1 MPFTNRI
8 KTFLNKYP
16 PAFYIL
22 IFGLLFSSIG
32 WGIVFPFLSVFL
44 RFRLNASMGAVGTVI
59 AVFSAGNIIGQY
71 ISGHLTDRVGRR
83 PVILVTSFMHGVGM
97 LLFIP
102 GTTIVYYYVVGF
114 ITGLFDSSIRPAINA
129 MVADIVPVD
138 QRNDAYSVMRIV
150 HNLGV
155 VIGPAFGG
163 FLAHRSYALLFSVA
177 AAFLFL
183 FFAVAAF
190 FLGETYKPDKHEI
203 TRTEGYRV
211 VLKDRLFMGFLLATV
226 LVALATAQLVTV
238 YPVYLKEIGGFD
250 ERFFGYLISLNALM
264 VVLFQLPISSRVK
277 RFDMMSVMFTGS
289 VLFGLSYLF
298 WIDAGRT
305 LFHVLGI
312 IIFTLGEMLVSPVQ
326 ITAVS
331 LMAPIEHRGKY
342 MSAFSQTFSGIAM
355 FLAPPLGGWLYD
367 RFTGIIWP
375 LCSIITMT
383 GAALYLFLRTRQ
395 SYAALK
401 QKLAEEAGL

>member
-1 MPFTNRI
+1 M
-8 KTFLNKYP
+8 NKYP

-22 IFGLLFSSIG
+22 MLGLLFSSIG

-44 RFRLNASMGAVGTVI
+44 RLKLNVSMGAVGTVI

-102 GTTIVYYYVVGF
+102 GTTVAYYYIVGF

-129 MVADIVPVD
+129 MVADIIPVRE
-138 QRNDAYSVMRIV
+138 RNDAYSAMRIV

-163 FLAHRSYALLFSVA
+163 FLAHQSYALLFSVA
-177 AAFLFL
+177 AVFLFIFFTIAAL
-183 FFAVAAF
+183 F
-190 FLGETYKPDKHEI
+190 LKETYRPEKHE
-203 TRTEGYRV
+203 TAAKEGYRV
-211 VLKDRLFMGFLLATV
+211 VLKDRLFMVFLLATV

-238 YPVYLKEIGGFD
+238 YPVYLKEVGGFD

-264 VVLFQLPISSRVK
+264 VVLFQLPISTRVK
-277 RFDMMSVMFTGS
+277 KFDMMSVMFVGS
-289 VLFGLSYLF
+289 FLFGISYLF
-298 WIDAGRT
+298 WVNASETI
-305 LFHVLGI
+305 FHIIGI
-312 IIFTLGEMLVSPVQ
+312 VVFTIGEMLISPVQ

-331 LMAPIEHRGKY
+331 VMAPSEHRGKY
-342 MSAFSQTFSGIAM
+342 MSAFSQTFNGIAM

-367 RFTGIIWP
+367 RFTRLIWP
-375 LCSIITMT
+375 FCFLITLT
-383 GAALYLFLRTRQ
+383 GAVVYLLLKSRH
-395 SYAALK
+395 SYVALK